1 MTGIEIVIS
10 FFIIL
15 GIFFIVTS
23 SFGLIRLPDLYSR
36 IHAAAKG
43 VTVGVA
49 GVMIAAI
56 IYFLAHGYGFSGK
69 NLLAIIFLIC
79 TVPAASHM
87 IARAAYH
94 TGVYMWENT
103 VCDEL
108 KKNCEIVKAEAA
120 EK

>member
-1 MTGIEIVIS
+1 MTGIEILIS

-15 GIFFIVTS
+15 GTFFIATS

-43 VTVGVA
+43 VTMGVA
-49 GVMIAAI
+49 CVMVGAI
-56 IYFLAHGYGFSGK
+56 VYFVAHGYGFSGK
-69 NLLAIIFLIC
+69 NLLAVIFIVC

-94 TGVYMWENT
+94 TGVYMWEET
-103 VCDEL
+103 ICDEL
-108 KKNCEIVKAEAA
+108 KKKCEIVKAESA